1 VNEFGVQL
9 EPDGYSARG
18 PIAQEMCAFFN
29 AFWTLMNVAVAQ
41 DRASL
46 AAKGLSTDLGQFF
59 AGNYRLF
66 FTRFCSVMRQGPI
79 SRDPNT
85 VAAWKGLLAYSKNIL
100 STYLVHHRHY
110 NEELLAREM
119 WARYI
124 VGPLRS
130 KGKRCTVTT
139 QTDLSATFRTFM
151 TDQDMKVVEYRE
163 VGSVAGAPV
172 LCALGPNNIIRQAS
186 FVWMGRAAGP
196 CRAVPFLFFAR
207 GCATNAAVKWQDKWG
222 DHILPDGV
230 TNDPIVPP
238 DELFKSPWQ

>member
-1 VNEFGVQL
+1 
-9 EPDGYSARG
+9 
-18 PIAQEMCAFFN
+18 MCAFFN

-46 AAKGLSTDLGQFF
+46 AAKGFSTDLGQFF

-151 TDQDMKVVEYRE
+151 TDQDMKVVDYRE
-163 VGSVAGAPV
+163 VGSAPGAPV